1 MVFPEEEAAAVNA
14 FRSATEVAKIN
25 GVKVPRC
32 TTACVMCGQPAE
44 PVCWECLACTIETAV
59 ERMAREGKLD
69 DVVRRVVE
77 RMRG

>member
-1 MVFPEEEAAAVNA
+1 MFVPA
-14 FRSATEVAKIN
+14 AKIARDK
-25 GVKVPRC
+25 GTPVPRC